1 MSNEMETRSVAENN
15 PQVRSIIEERNAIAY
30 LREKDCSMLA
40 QLQGYLK
47 ENIRLHGVLRD
58 IQAEIARLKNLLRTP
73 EPGIKKLPLIGGII
87 FMLLGIVLIAQGIGQ
102 EGQSSAISTLS
113 YAALTIG
120 VILIVV
126 AIVLKVNAVKKW
138 KLFLEET
145 QAKLRQ
151 AEHEAEVAQQHI
163 NEHWE
168 NFVVPYVNDIVPA
181 RFPEA
186 YVYNYN
192 AVSDMLWYMTVMR
205 ADTIKEAI
213 NLYEECLHR
222 QRVENALNA
231 TARSAARTAAAQE
244 KAANAAEV
252 SAASAAAMAASMASM
267 AYSAQRQAAASES
280 VAREISRY

>member
-1 MSNEMETRSVAENN
+1 MSNEMETRTVTESN
-15 PQVRSIIEERNAIAY
+15 PQVRSIVEERNAIAY

-47 ENIRLHGVLRD
+47 ENIRLHGILND
-58 IQAEIARLKNLLRTP
+58 IQAEIARLKKLLRTP
-73 EPGIKKLPLIGGII
+73 APKIKKLPLIGGII
-87 FMLLGIVLIAQGIGQ
+87 FMLIGIILVVQGNDHGS
-102 EGQSSAISTLS
+102 GSAVSTLS
-113 YAALTIG
+113 YAMLAVG
-120 VILIVV
+120 VILIIV

-138 KLFLEET
+138 KLFIEET
-145 QAKLRQ
+145 QAKLKQ
-151 AEHEAEVAQQHI
+151 AEHEAEIAQQHI

-168 NFVVPYVNDIVPA
+168 NFVAPFVNEIVPA

-222 QRVENALNA
+222 RRVENALNS
-231 TARSAARTAAAQE
+231 TARSAARTAVAQE
-244 KAANAAEV
+244 KAAYAAEV
-252 SAASAAAMAASMASM
+252 SAASTAAMAASMASM
-267 AYSAQRQAAASES
+267 AHSAERQAAASES
-280 VAREISRY
+280 VAREISG